1 MGIRPQTITQLKNNF
16 IYCKQTGENKPTELR
31 KKRKS
36 RCQSTASKEKI
47 FPAHEVKFS
56 NLNN

>member
-31 KKRKS
+31 KKKEEQMS
-36 RCQSTASKEKI
+36 IYSFKGKNLSST
-47 FPAHEVKFS
+47 
-56 NLNN
+56 